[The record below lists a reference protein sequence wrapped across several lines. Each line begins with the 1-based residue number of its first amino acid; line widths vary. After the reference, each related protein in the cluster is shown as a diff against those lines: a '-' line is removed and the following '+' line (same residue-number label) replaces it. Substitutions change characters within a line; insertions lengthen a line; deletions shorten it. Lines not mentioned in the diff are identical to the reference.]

1 MLVCFGVMAT
11 NSTQPILEFQE
22 YQDCVTMT
30 LQSYV
35 QENIPEGAAT
45 PEHAE
50 ELEACVA
57 YAGK

>member
-1 MLVCFGVMAT
+1 MLVCFVFHAT
-11 NSTQPILEFQE
+11 YPQTHLELQE

-57 YAGK
+57 YAGE